1 MRRTGPTNPNIRKLV
16 ADLHSLATK
25 EKVKM
30 WKVIAKELEKPT
42 RRRREVNIERINR
55 ATKKDESIIV
65 PGKVLSK
72 GELDH
77 KVIVAAWK
85 FSEAAKQKI
94 NKSGKALSIQE
105 LIKENPKGKKV
116 RIIG

>member
-1 MRRTGPTNPNIRKLV
+1 MRKTGPTNPNMRKLI
-16 ADLHSLATK
+16 ADLRSLGTK

-30 WKVIAKELEKPT
+30 WKRIAQELEKPT
-42 RRRREVNIERINR
+42 RSRREVNIRRINR
-55 ATKKDESIIV
+55 ATKKDETIIV
-65 PGKVLSK
+65 PGKVLSA

-77 KVIVAAWK
+77 KVNVAAWK

-94 NKSGKALSIQE
+94 NKSGKAMSIQE
-105 LIKENPKGKKV
+105 LIKTNPKGKKV

>member
-1 MRRTGPTNPNIRKLV
+1 MKRTGPTNEYLKKLI
-16 ADLHSLATK
+16 ADLRSLGTK

-30 WKVIAKELEKPT
+30 WKKIADELERPT
-42 RRRREVNIERINR
+42 RSRREVNIERINR
-55 ATKKDESIIV
+55 VTKKDETIIV

-77 KVIVAAWK
+77 NIKIAAWK
-85 FSEAAKQKI
+85 FSEASKTKI
-94 NKSGKALSIQE
+94 NKAGKAISIPE
-105 LIKENPKGKKV
+105 LTKENPKAKKV

>member
-1 MRRTGPTNPNIRKLV
+1 MKRTGPTNQNMKKLI
-16 ADLHSLATK
+16 ADLRSLGTK
-25 EKVKM
+25 EKVKL
-30 WKVIAKELEKPT
+30 WKRIAKELEKPT
-42 RRRREVNIERINR
+42 RNRREVNIERINR
-55 ATKKDESIIV
+55 ATKKDETIIV

-72 GELDH
+72 GELEH
-77 KVIVAAWK
+77 NVNVAAWK

-94 NKSGKALSIQE
+94 SKAGKAISIQD